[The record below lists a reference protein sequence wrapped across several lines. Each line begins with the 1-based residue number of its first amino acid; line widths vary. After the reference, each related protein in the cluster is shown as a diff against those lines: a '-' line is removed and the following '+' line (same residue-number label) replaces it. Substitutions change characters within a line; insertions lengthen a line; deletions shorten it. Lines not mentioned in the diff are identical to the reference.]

1 MYSRIK
7 YAVRTVWDPGRHAVI
22 VGTRSPIPL
31 DSVAGLNGNR
41 GGRECSPTALPDCHD
56 CRGRTSEMGNHNKH
70 KNQKRIQRPVCKR
83 YFHNRNVKG
92 SSILVEA
99 PNSVKLFRTRR
110 RMVPDQVVALSWR
123 GRKESRSDV
132 YSFALIPYA
141 KALEP
146 VMHFAPDTKWCA
158 AAGGVM
164 EISRWWSATEPL
176 RQLPYP

>member
-83 YFHNRNVKG
+83 YFHNRNGQSSCHLGRSTEWCQIVPHTAENGAG
-92 SSILVEA
+92 SGRGTVLARTQGIALRRIF
-99 PNSVKLFRTRR
+99 FRVDPLCQSARACHALCARHQMVRR
-110 RMVPDQVVALSWR
+110 RR
-123 GRKESRSDV
+123 RRHGN
-132 YSFALIPYA
+132 
-141 KALEP
+141 
-146 VMHFAPDTKWCA
+146 
-158 AAGGVM
+158 
-164 EISRWWSATEPL
+164 
-176 RQLPYP
+176 